1 MVQSCKNSPDATRI
15 NQGVLIGSGQPH
27 FLLREESASITDY
40 FSDLE
45 SCVVADAAECYRSAY
60 LPMHRIAVGGKL
72 YRNGDVVLAK
82 QQNTEIFF
90 RINTFLLV
98 NVNKNPQP
106 VVLGD
111 TYQLVWNPAGGV
123 MHHPL
128 SDTVYVKPFETG
140 TILGLKDLQREIM
153 LFPDVNGNFA
163 VVDPFRESIPLP
175 PVIVPVYPQEND
187 MILVK
192 GDDDDEIWHAQVK
205 RVLFAEKLVKG
216 YFFIKHRNWNENK
229 LWVRE
234 SRSSQMDSINFSS
247 ILGIALGEWQH
258 HVWKES

>member
-1 MVQSCKNSPDATRI
+1 MVQLCQNSPDATRI
-15 NQGVLIGSGQPH
+15 NQGVLIGTGQSH
-27 FLLREESASITDY
+27 FLLRDESASIMGY

-45 SCVVADAAECYRSAY
+45 SCVIADTAECYRSAY
-60 LPMHRIAVGGKL
+60 LPMERIAVGGKL
-72 YRNGDVVLAK
+72 YRNGDVVLTK
-82 QQNTEIFF
+82 QQNAEIFF
-90 RINTFLLV
+90 HINSFFLVSV
-98 NVNKNPQP
+98 NGTTQP

-128 SDTVYVKPFETG
+128 SDTVYVKPFESG
-140 TILGLKDLQREIM
+140 TILGLNYLQREVM
-153 LFPDVNGNFA
+153 LLPDVNGNFA
-163 VVDPFRESIPLP
+163 VVDPFRETIPLP
-175 PVIVPVYPQEND
+175 PVIVPVHPEEND

-192 GDDDDEIWHAQVK
+192 GDDDEIWQAQVK

-216 YFFIKHRNWNENK
+216 YFFVKHHNWNKNK

-247 ILGIALGEWQH
+247 ILDIATGEWQH
-258 HVWKES
+258 SVWKES

>member
-1 MVQSCKNSPDATRI
+1 MPPESIKVS
-15 NQGVLIGSGQPH
+15 
-27 FLLREESASITDY
+27 LLDLGNHTSIMCFHNESASIMDY

-60 LPMHRIAVGGKL
+60 LRMHRIAVGGKL

-82 QQNTEIFF
+82 QQNTEICF
-90 RINTFLLV
+90 RINSFFLV

-111 TYQLVWNPAGGV
+111 TYQLVWNPAGGI

-128 SDTVYVKPFETG
+128 SDTVYLKPFETG
-140 TILGLKDLQREIM
+140 TILGLKDIQREIM
-153 LFPDVNGNFA
+153 LFPDVNGSFA

-175 PVIVPVYPQEND
+175 PVIVPVYPEEND

-192 GDDDDEIWHAQVK
+192 GDDDNDIWHAQVK
-205 RVLFAEKLVKG
+205 HVLFAEKLVKG

-229 LWVRE
+229 LWVE
-234 SRSSQMDSINFSS
+234 EKSLKSNVY
-247 ILGIALGEWQH
+247 H
-258 HVWKES
+258 HS